1 MRLICKVVGNNK
13 CFHLECDTKKGAAY
27 GFDIPSTE
35 FFMES
40 LCHSINR
47 QIDVCGTEFRS
58 LIGTNEQYHTNATRI
73 TRQLSREKYGIINV
87 DISVERRKG
96 KQIAVCR
103 ISTDDSD
110 CDVRTANILPETARF
125 IYKTI
130 YFLKHM
136 NPPRGMEILRT
147 MEIIRNFN
155 DPKASTHELYIED
168 GTVKEREK
176 VIKK

>member
-1 MRLICKVVGNNK
+1 MRIICKVVGNNK
-13 CFHLECDTKKGAAY
+13 CFHLECDTKKGVAY

-35 FFMES
+35 FFVES
-40 LCHSINR
+40 LCQSINR
-47 QIDVCGTEFRS
+47 QIYVCSTEFRR
-58 LIGTNEQYHTNATRI
+58 LVGTNEQYHVNATRI
-73 TRQLSREKYGIINV
+73 TRQLAREKYGIINV

-110 CDVRTANILPETARF
+110 CDVRTANILPEVARF
-125 IYKTI
+125 VYKTI
-130 YFLKHM
+130 YLLKRM
-136 NPPRGMEILRT
+136 DTPEGMEILKK

-155 DPKASTHELYIED
+155 DPKASTYELYIED

-176 VIKK
+176 AIKK